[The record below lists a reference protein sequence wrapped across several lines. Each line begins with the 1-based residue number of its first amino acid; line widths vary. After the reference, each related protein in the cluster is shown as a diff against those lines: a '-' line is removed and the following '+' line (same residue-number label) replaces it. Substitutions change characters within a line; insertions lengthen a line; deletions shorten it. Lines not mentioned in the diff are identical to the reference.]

1 MRQILTAK
9 SWGCQDPGLI
19 RQNDQNNCQY
29 DIAHLV
35 WFLQNFN
42 HDRGLWSDGEDKDYD
57 DDDGDEDDDD
67 EDNDDNDAAQ
77 LWSD

>member
-1 MRQILTAK
+1 MIKIIVNTILY
-9 SWGCQDPGLI
+9 I
-19 RQNDQNNCQY
+19 
-29 DIAHLV
+29 
-35 WFLQNFN
+35 WFEAIILQNFN
-42 HDRGLWSDGEDKDYD
+42 QDKGLWSDGEDKDYD

>member
-1 MRQILTAK
+1 MIKIIVNTILY
-9 SWGCQDPGLI
+9 I
-19 RQNDQNNCQY
+19 
-29 DIAHLV
+29 
-35 WFLQNFN
+35 WFEVIILQNFN
-42 HDRGLWSDGEDKDYD
+42 QDKGLWSDGGDKDYD

>member
-1 MRQILTAK
+1 MIKIIVNTILY
-9 SWGCQDPGLI
+9 I
-19 RQNDQNNCQY
+19 
-29 DIAHLV
+29 
-35 WFLQNFN
+35 WFEVIILQNFN
-42 HDRGLWSDGEDKDYD
+42 QDKGLWGDGEDKYYD

>member
-1 MRQILTAK
+1 MIKIIVNTILY
-9 SWGCQDPGLI
+9 I
-19 RQNDQNNCQY
+19 
-29 DIAHLV
+29 
-35 WFLQNFN
+35 WFEVIVQNFN
-42 HDRGLWSDGEDKDYD
+42 QDKGLWSDGEDKDYD

>member
-1 MRQILTAK
+1 MIKIIVNTILY
-9 SWGCQDPGLI
+9 I
-19 RQNDQNNCQY
+19 
-29 DIAHLV
+29 
-35 WFLQNFN
+35 WFEVIILQNFN
-42 HDRGLWSDGEDKDYD
+42 QGKGLWGDGEDKDYD